1 MINRL
6 KEIRKDELVR
16 GSVILFIVLAL
27 FNFLN
32 YVFHISIARILGPA
46 DFGILAALMSIA
58 YILGIPGE
66 AIQTISSK
74 YTSTFSAKNDFGK
87 IKDFFYRSL
96 NKSILFALG
105 AFTLLIPFTFLFSK
119 LLNIKLGL
127 LLITNLLVFYIFTI
141 PIGRGILQ
149 GKKKFYVLGWS
160 LIIEGVVKV
169 IFAIIF
175 VFAGLKVYGAIG
187 GVWVGGI
194 IAFAIVLI
202 ALRDIRKFDRMR
214 ASFSNVYRTNIPI
227 LVAVTAVVIMYS
239 IDILFARAFFS
250 AEVAGRYAFVSMI
263 GKVII
268 FVSFAIGKAL
278 LPISSEDFERGKD
291 TKLLFRKAL
300 ILVCIISGIILAFYG
315 IIPKTIIWLI
325 SLGSTQYVSSSA
337 LLFPLGLSYTLLSI
351 TNVVILYKVSINKMG
366 RSWIFLIFS
375 AIQALAWILF
385 HGTVLEF
392 AYSFVFVNAIM
403 FLYSIFFI
411 KR

>member
-1 MINRL
+1 
-6 KEIRKDELVR
+6 
-16 GSVILFIVLAL
+16 
-27 FNFLN
+27 
-32 YVFHISIARILGPA
+32 
-46 DFGILAALMSIA
+46 
-58 YILGIPGE
+58 
-66 AIQTISSK
+66 
-74 YTSTFSAKNDFGK
+74 
-87 IKDFFYRSL
+87 
-96 NKSILFALG
+96 
-105 AFTLLIPFTFLFSK
+105 
-119 LLNIKLGL
+119 
-127 LLITNLLVFYIFTI
+127 
-141 PIGRGILQ
+141 
-149 GKKKFYVLGWS
+149 
-160 LIIEGVVKV
+160 
-169 IFAIIF
+169 
-175 VFAGLKVYGAIG
+175 
-187 GVWVGGI
+187 
-194 IAFAIVLI
+194 
-202 ALRDIRKFDRMR
+202 
-214 ASFSNVYRTNIPI
+214 
-227 LVAVTAVVIMYS
+227 MYS
-239 IDILFARAFFS
+239 IDILFARDFFS

-278 LPISSEDFERGKD
+278 LPISSEDFEKGKD
-291 TKLLFRKAL
+291 TELLFRKAL